1 MIEESFLINN
11 IYNKYVSIF
20 FAGIGA
26 ITGHFIGGWDT
37 MAEFLILSMVVDF
50 ISGVAVGYSIKKINS
65 KIFYKGVLKK
75 FSILLVIA
83 IATMLDYTV
92 GNSTLLFRNATC
104 AFYIANDCLSFLEN
118 LGKLGVPL
126 PKKLTDALIQ
136 VKEKEKF
143 EEKKESEGK

>member
-1 MIEESFLINN
+1 M
-11 IYNKYVSIF
+11 
-20 FAGIGA
+20 
-26 ITGHFIGGWDT
+26 
-37 MAEFLILSMVVDF
+37 
-50 ISGVAVGYSIKKINS
+50 
-65 KIFYKGVLKK
+65 
-75 FSILLVIA
+75 LVIA

-143 EEKKESEGK
+143 EDKESEDN